1 MVKRILSLFFL
12 MMLASCASTE
22 RPAPAEPTLAQFD
35 LELQRQRQNLDQT
48 GFSQWLESQRRLL
61 ESQREG
67 IKGALYSTGERG
79 SYQET
84 MTSPMQSNGL
94 NDFNVQMTNL
104 EISRLKERLNL
115 IERKLQT
122 IDALESTL
130 KEN

>member
-1 MVKRILSLFFL
+1 